1 MFPFDIEEFL
11 REDEESNSGE
21 ALITDEVRGLL
32 VDIADR
38 LNSSLETLVTNS
50 GPIRQWF
57 QEIQDHILDN
67 LSKKIAPAAFL
78 NQYE

>member
-57 QEIQDHILDN
+57 CHVPNRL
-67 LSKKIAPAAFL
+67 
-78 NQYE
+78 